1 MKILKFWLVFFFF
14 TFYAHAK
21 ELPKI
26 DAKFYL
32 GMYKSFDKLTSVA
45 TSKFYPDYP
54 YNTST
59 DTEKENLGFYLGYN
73 FYLDNLLLGI
83 ETSFQENI
91 GKDNNPGPN
100 LTGAVTYEKLK
111 EIKLNIGYNFKDFVF
126 FTYLGIGDV
135 HPSWTSYQNDPT
147 YVRDY
152 WSRGFGIDYKLNENY
167 FIGLNFDET
176 TFDLNYLTSFY
187 AEEVHKQSI
196 RARFGYLF

>member
-1 MKILKFWLVFFFF
+1 
-14 TFYAHAK
+14 
-21 ELPKI
+21 
-26 DAKFYL
+26 
-32 GMYKSFDKLTSVA
+32 MYKSFDKLTSVA

-59 DTEKENLGFYLGYN
+59 DTEKENLGFFLGYN

-91 GKDNNPGPN
+91 GKDNNPGPS
-100 LTGAVTYEKLK
+100 LTGAITYEKLK

-152 WSRGFGIDYKLNENY
+152 WTRGFGVDYKLNENY

-196 RARFGYLF
+196 RVRFGYLF